1 MNSSFDKPIES
12 EGDKKRKLW
21 RKLFLINLC
30 VSLVLV
36 AVFWLPQKLVGLQKF
51 LDSPSVDIP
60 GEGEL
65 SKKKKKKPVMP
76 HPAVQLANLLNTKVA
91 TVNASSEKEYVY
103 FDFSSGEPVKI
114 HDPSSLEWDLAFRR
128 SKVISNGGA
137 SSKIGQA
144 GLIDLG
150 VVGFD
155 TVTEVPTENY
165 VLDVSTRTDTENSVL
180 LKPYNY
186 NYFTHKL
193 KPKINVYAART
204 ADNKFAKFQF
214 LNFYCDNKEVGC
226 VTIRYVYQD
235 NGTNSFLKSADQ
247 VSKSS
252 TDLAPVAKSA
262 TSF

>member
-1 MNSSFDKPIES
+1 MNSSFDKPVES
-12 EGDKKRKLW
+12 ESDKKRKLW

-30 VSLVLV
+30 ISFILI
-36 AVFWLPQKLVGLQKF
+36 AAFWLPSKLVQLQNF
-51 LDSPSVDIP
+51 LDAPSVDIP
-60 GEGEL
+60 GEGKL
-65 SKKKKKKPVMP
+65 AKKEKKKPEFP
-76 HPAVQLANLLNTKVA
+76 PVQLANLLITKVA
-91 TVNASSEKEYVY
+91 TVNASSEKEYAY

-137 SSKIGQA
+137 SSKLGKG

-150 VVGFD
+150 PIGFD
-155 TVTEVPTENY
+155 TVTEVPRENY
-165 VLDVSTRTDTENSVL
+165 VVDVSTRTDTENPAL
-180 LKPYNY
+180 MKPYNY

-193 KPKINVYAART
+193 KAKKNVYAART

-226 VTIRYVYQD
+226 VTIRFVYQD
-235 NGTNSFLKSADQ
+235 NGTNSFLKPG
-247 VSKSS
+247 VNLS
-252 TDLAPVAKSA
+252 TAAVNIAPGAEST